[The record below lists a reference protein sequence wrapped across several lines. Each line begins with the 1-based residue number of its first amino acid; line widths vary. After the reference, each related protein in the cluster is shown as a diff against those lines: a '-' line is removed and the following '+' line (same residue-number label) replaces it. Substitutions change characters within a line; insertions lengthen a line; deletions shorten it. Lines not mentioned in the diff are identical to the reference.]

1 VPNAT
6 PVNFKIFP
14 ATQLAKIVRKVIIKM
29 SKVFRIALAA
39 AQVNTKTKKG
49 KTHAKNAT

>member
-14 ATQLAKIVRKVIIKM
+14 ATQCAKIVRKVIIKM
-29 SKVFRIALAA
+29 SKVSRIALVAV
-39 AQVNTKTKKG
+39 QVSTKTKKG
-49 KTHAKNAT
+49 KARAKNAA